1 MSKVMSFCKI
11 CDIYQ
16 YCFFINICYNK
27 IIINYKLQKEKI
39 MKKFVIAIAALAV
52 VILGFFAIESSYSK
66 DKIEFVGEAKIIEY
80 YSEKLYFYYS
90 LQDEFDAT
98 ANLLDL
104 NTKVVALDE
113 NAKIQFK
120 LPHKPIR
127 VYELAANEKGIKIKA
142 NYNKESHLY
151 TLSDLYSA
159 EVCEYDVVVDY
170 GLTKNIYC
178 FQIYNKT
185 YIEKNRAE
193 KPSTEF
199 VKSGY
204 SLSAISD
211 KIAVTS
217 NSREY
222 QEDTLT
228 FAFSVGNAAN
238 SPIKCS
244 LFKLEKKVGNAWY
257 SVKEN
262 DVIYNAVVYEKFK
275 RQAEATIETNESNT
289 VKLPV
294 TLGTLF
300 DLKSLDG
307 VSSGIYR
314 IAVPFSCKGE
324 NGYSISN
331 SFTVGYVC

>member
-1 MSKVMSFCKI
+1 
-11 CDIYQ
+11 
-16 YCFFINICYNK
+16 
-27 IIINYKLQKEKI
+27 
-39 MKKFVIAIAALAV
+39 MKKFVIAIVALVV

-66 DKIEFVGEAKIIEY
+66 DKIEFVGEAKNIEY

-90 LQDEFDAT
+90 TQDEFDAT

-113 NAKIQFK
+113 SAKIQFK
-120 LPHKPIR
+120 LPRKPIR
-127 VYELAANEKGIKIKA
+127 VYELAANEKGNKIKV
-142 NYNKESHLY
+142 NYDKESQAY
-151 TLSDLYSA
+151 TLSNLYSA

-170 GLTKNIYC
+170 GFIKNIFC

-185 YIEKNRAE
+185 YIEKNRTK
-193 KPSTEF
+193 KPATEL
-199 VKSGY
+199 VESGY
-204 SLSAISD
+204 SLSASSD
-211 KIAVTS
+211 KVAVTS

-228 FAFSVGNAAN
+228 FTFSVRNAAN

-244 LFKLEKKVGNAWY
+244 LFKLEKKIGNTWY
-257 SVKEN
+257 SVEEN
-262 DVIYNAVVYEKFK
+262 DVFYNAEVYEKFK
-275 RQAEATIETNESNT
+275 RQAEATIKTNESNT
-289 VKLPV
+289 VKLPA
-294 TLGTLF
+294 TLDALF

-314 IAVPFSCKGE
+314 IVVPFSCEGE